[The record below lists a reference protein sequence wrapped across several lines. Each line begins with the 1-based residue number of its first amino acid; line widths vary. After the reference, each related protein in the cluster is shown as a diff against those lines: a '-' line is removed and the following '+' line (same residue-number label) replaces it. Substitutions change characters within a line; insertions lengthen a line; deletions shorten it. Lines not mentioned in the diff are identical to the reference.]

1 MVGCSTTRVFE
12 TDYWQFYPIQF
23 YSQPTSVVMSSS
35 KRISSKEDLPI
46 QRVLR
51 QREMIES
58 LRHDNEILRLDLT
71 HESRDSRRAASSGAA
86 MDIARWE
93 K

>member
-1 MVGCSTTRVFE
+1 MAN
-12 TDYWQFYPIQF
+12 
-23 YSQPTSVVMSSS
+23 

-51 QREMIES
+51 QREIIEN

-71 HESRDSRRAASSGAA
+71 HESRDSRRASSSGAA
-86 MDIARWE
+86 TDIARYLCYNLLFYNPV
-93 K
+93 